1 MFRMGEYDEAGLM
14 EVRNLSYICSTYVDI
29 SSPIKPA
36 KTIEDEIEIFF
47 AIMNG
52 PGKEN
57 YSYPKD
63 RKVKGDEI
71 ALEIKKQ
78 ANMLFIEKK
87 YAEAVG
93 YYTIASRFGQSSS
106 IVADAIGNRA
116 ACYEAMGNNV
126 ACWHD
131 CNAAFDYGFGADHEP
146 KSEKM
151 KNRKSKAEKNLGEEG
166 LEKVKKNREFV
177 ESYEGVE
184 MFDKELIEVRHDID
198 KGFHVVAKTDIPKGT
213 IIIEEKAQFYA
224 PLKYESHFPG
234 STQSLPL
241 VA

>member
-1 MFRMGEYDEAGLM
+1 
-14 EVRNLSYICSTYVDI
+14 
-29 SSPIKPA
+29 
-36 KTIEDEIEIFF
+36 
-47 AIMNG
+47 
-52 PGKEN
+52 
-57 YSYPKD
+57 
-63 RKVKGDEI
+63 
-71 ALEIKKQ
+71 
-78 ANMLFIEKK
+78 
-87 YAEAVG
+87 
-93 YYTIASRFGQSSS
+93 
-106 IVADAIGNRA
+106 
-116 ACYEAMGNNV
+116 MGNNV

-234 STQSLPL
+234 STRSLPL
-241 VA
+241 KLHNFRFRVLSQLLGNCQRARRVHPVSSMSRGNVLL